1 MARRKKSTFDGAVHV
16 PRGVRIAHTYL
27 AAAGVALPAHV
38 AEQVEVGLGS
48 FSAGLREPQQVHV
61 LIAPLIVDS
70 ERERFWAI
78 ALNGK
83 HSLIAAYEVSVGTQ
97 TTSLVHPREVFG
109 PAVRLGASAVVCAHN
124 HPSGDPTPSVEDH
137 QVTRRLVEAGNLLGI
152 PLLDHVVIG
161 NGTYRSLREQ
171 MGF

>member
-1 MARRKKSTFDGAVHV
+1 
-16 PRGVRIAHTYL
+16 
-27 AAAGVALPAHV
+27 
-38 AEQVEVGLGS
+38 
-48 FSAGLREPQQVHV
+48 
-61 LIAPLIVDS
+61 
-70 ERERFWAI
+70 
-78 ALNGK
+78 
-83 HSLIAAYEVSVGTQ
+83 
-97 TTSLVHPREVFG
+97 VHPREVFG